1 MSALIARPLLRG
13 NYGTFPLFEPS
24 SSIWVNYISPIIILL
39 CLLWP
44 FDEEPKDFPQS
55 TLPRTLFPM
64 ESPDTYSQVLRI
76 IVHVADGIGVA
87 ILIAGLFFSAFL
99 AIRTWSTTGD
109 GSRAYTVLRRTLGGA
124 ILAGLEVLVA
134 GDLIRTV
141 AVDPTLDN
149 VIILGIIVL
158 IRTFLSFSLEIEI
171 EGTLPWR
178 RALTQ
183 TGASVIADAVRK
195 SAPAPHEG

>member
-1 MSALIARPLLRG
+1 
-13 NYGTFPLFEPS
+13 
-24 SSIWVNYISPIIILL
+24 
-39 CLLWP
+39 
-44 FDEEPKDFPQS
+44 
-55 TLPRTLFPM
+55 M
-64 ESPDTYSQVLRI
+64 ESPDTYSQVLGI

-87 ILIAGLFFSAFL
+87 ILIAGLLFAAFL
-99 AIRTWSTTGD
+99 AIRTWVNTGD
-109 GSRAYTVLRRTLGGA
+109 GSRAYTALRRTLGGA

-183 TGASVIADAVRK
+183 SGASVIADAVRK
-195 SAPAPHEG
+195 SAPTPHEG

>member
-1 MSALIARPLLRG
+1 MSALIALPLLRG
-13 NYGTFPLFEPS
+13 RYGTFPLFEPS
-24 SSIWVNYISPIIILL
+24 SSIWVNYISPIMILL

-195 SAPAPHEG
+195 SAPALHEG

>member
-1 MSALIARPLLRG
+1 
-13 NYGTFPLFEPS
+13 
-24 SSIWVNYISPIIILL
+24 
-39 CLLWP
+39 
-44 FDEEPKDFPQS
+44 
-55 TLPRTLFPM
+55 M
-64 ESPDTYSQVLRI
+64 EAPDLYLKVLGI

-87 ILIAGLFFSAFL
+87 ILVAGLFLAAFL
-99 AIRTWSTTGD
+99 ALRTWKRSGN
-109 GSRAYTVLRRTLGGA
+109 GQLAYTVLRRTLGGA

-141 AVDPTLDN
+141 AVAPTLDN
-149 VIILGIIVL
+149 VIILAIIVL

-183 TGASVIADAVRK
+183 SGASVLADAVK
-195 SAPAPHEG
+195 QSASDHAKTL